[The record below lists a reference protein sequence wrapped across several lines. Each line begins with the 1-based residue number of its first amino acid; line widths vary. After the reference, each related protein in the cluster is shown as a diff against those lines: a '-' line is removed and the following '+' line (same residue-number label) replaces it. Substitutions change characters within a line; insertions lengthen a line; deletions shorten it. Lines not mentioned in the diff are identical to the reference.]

1 MKKLILSL
9 LLVLA
14 AVPAIAL
21 EKEKTN
27 KQIEALEYNVYYHWG
42 ILWKKAGY
50 GIFSLEEQTLN
61 NGETRY
67 HGKLAGKSLSIIEFI
82 MRVRDTLECWYKPD
96 VVPIQYRK
104 GTHEGKYTA
113 EEVNRYT
120 TFYQAGKPHTAG
132 NVDST
137 QVFVTRWRSKKGKD
151 TTYDEVSHSVDE
163 VGYDMLSV
171 FYKIR
176 SLDFSKMRKGQE
188 VKLPVFSGLHKADYM
203 SVEFKGNTTCKLRN
217 GKTYPAYAL
226 DLTFKSKD
234 SDQTPVQ
241 IWVSTDPDHRP
252 LICTIQLR
260 RVGEIQGQ
268 WIEPGTAEA
277 KDKEED
283 ID

>member
-9 LLVLA
+9 VLVLMA
-14 AVPAIAL
+14 MPAMAL
-21 EKEKTN
+21 EKEKSN

-50 GIFSLEEQTLN
+50 GIFSLEEQTMN
-61 NGETRY
+61 NGEKRY

-82 MRVRDTLECWYKPD
+82 MRVRDTLECWYEPN

-104 GTHEGKYTA
+104 GTHEGKYVA
-113 EEVNRYT
+113 EEINRYT
-120 TFYQAGKPHTAG
+120 HIYAVGASRTA
-132 NVDST
+132 NHVDST
-137 QVFVTRWRSKKGKD
+137 RVHVTRWRSKKGKD
-151 TTYDEVSHSVDE
+151 MSYDEVNHSVPN

-176 SLDFSKMRKGQE
+176 QLDFSKMTKGQE

-203 SVEFKGNTTCKLRN
+203 SVEFQGKTTCKLRN
-217 GKTYPAYAL
+217 GKNYPAYAL
-226 DLTFKSKD
+226 NLTFKSKD

-252 LICTIQLR
+252 LVCTIQLK

-268 WIEPGTAEA
+268 WIEPGS
-277 KDKEED
+277 KDAGD
-283 ID
+283 DD